1 MIRSVLTLILTF
13 GCILSLPSYA
23 AGNFGRT
30 VTLQEASNASS
41 AMVPTMKL
49 KILTRLNVS
58 SAMIRTQL
66 LQKQPMLNHKIRM
79 FHLTMVKTW
88 IACYATCSTAKPKT
102 IVSSVTTSGL
112 RFRNLS
118 V

>member
-23 AGNFGRT
+23 PAISGRT

-66 LQKQPMLNHKIRM
+66 LQNSQ
-79 FHLTMVKTW
+79 
-88 IACYATCSTAKPKT
+88 C
-102 IVSSVTTSGL
+102 
-112 RFRNLS
+112 
-118 V
+118 